1 MAKDTKK
8 TKTPEVADD
17 QKVMP
22 FGKQN
27 FIIVLIGIVLIA
39 LGFILMIG
47 GGSSDP
53 NVFNPAMFSFRRLTL
68 APIVIIAGIVVV
80 LFGIMKTPK
89 EKKEE

>member
-1 MAKDTKK
+1 MANFSLPSKN
-8 TKTPEVADD
+8 VRIIAIGLV
-17 QKVMP
+17 VM
-22 FGKQN
+22 
-27 FIIVLIGIVLIA
+27 I

-53 NVFNPAMFSFRRLTL
+53 NVFNPAMFNFRRLTL
-68 APIVIIAGIVVV
+68 APIVIIAGIVVI

>member
-1 MAKDTKK
+1 MANFYLPSKNVKIIAIGL
-8 TKTPEVADD
+8 V
-17 QKVMP
+17 VM
-22 FGKQN
+22 
-27 FIIVLIGIVLIA
+27 I

>member
-1 MAKDTKK
+1 MANFSLPSKNVKIIAIGL
-8 TKTPEVADD
+8 V
-17 QKVMP
+17 VM
-22 FGKQN
+22 
-27 FIIVLIGIVLIA
+27 I

-89 EKKEE
+89 EKKEV

>member
-1 MAKDTKK
+1 MANISLPSKNVKIIAIGL
-8 TKTPEVADD
+8 V
-17 QKVMP
+17 VM
-22 FGKQN
+22 
-27 FIIVLIGIVLIA
+27 I